1 MERLKKEATED
12 RLKKEKEEQERKWLE
27 FENTLRIQKE
37 KKDRKAEEAR
47 KKLEQ
52 DKAEEELKKT
62 RREGEEEKKKKE
74 EDEEIIDD
82 LEEKDMSGKGGSK
95 KQEEK
100 GLYDSQINEFM
111 RPFDKFGYL
120 GTFSSD
126 ELPKVVQE
134 IIERK
139 NGKESYKNRISFI
152 LNLDNSKSEGTH
164 WVAIFIDPSFDQ
176 SLEYFDSFGEPPT
189 ENFMKNIKKIITA
202 INPETYLKFKVNK
215 VKQQRV
221 TSDLCR
227 YYAMYFIIQRY
238 KGVPF
243 DHITGFDKML
253 HSLVN
258 KSEKKIKEFKNKIN
272 EFELI

>member
-12 RLKKEKEEQERKWLE
+12 RLKKEKEEWEWQQLE
-27 FENTLRIQKE
+27 FENALRIQKE
-37 KKDRKAEEAR
+37 KEDRKAEEAR

-52 DKAEEELKKT
+52 DKAEEELKKK
-62 RREGEEEKKKKE
+62 RRDKEEEKKRKAEEKE
-74 EDEEIIDD
+74 EIDD
-82 LEEKDMSGKGGSK
+82 LEEEDVSGKGGSRE
-95 KQEEK
+95 QEEN

-111 RPFDKFGYL
+111 RPFDKYGYL

-126 ELPKVVQE
+126 ELPKVAQK

-139 NGKESYKNRISFI
+139 NGKESEKNKVSFI
-152 LNLDNSKSEGTH
+152 LNLDNSRSKGMH
-164 WVAIFIDPSFDQ
+164 WVAVFIDPTFNR
-176 SLEYFDSFGEPPT
+176 SLEYFDSFGEPPKDS
-189 ENFMKNIKKIITA
+189 FMKNIKKVIAA
-202 INPETYLKFKVNK
+202 INPSTYLKFKVNK

-221 TSDLCR
+221 TSDLCG

-243 DHITGFDKML
+243 DHIKGFDKMVHL
-253 HSLVN
+253 LVN